1 MVSIRNNITTPPNH
15 VFCAYTP
22 DRSLVMRITN
32 MVTSLMKD
40 TFKINDLAS
49 FNVLYD
55 IQHGDPETIKS
66 ERLIYVT
73 AVDIY
78 WAQIIFQY
86 SHELCHLLIEEPIP
100 EQFKWFEESLCDLA
114 SIYFLHE
121 SEENWPSFFPDQPDY
136 QEKIR
141 KYIFNLS
148 PGEKFPLKELF
159 DNQSEHSTYMKMH
172 RYDRDKNRY
181 IAHSLFTIFKGSP
194 QLWKSVPLLCS
205 ASNAKSF
212 KDFLHQWRNS
222 SKDEN
227 IDQIIQLFV

>member
-86 SHELCHLLIEEPIP
+86 SHELCHLLIAEPIP

-114 SIYFLHE
+114 SIYFLQE
-121 SEENWPSFFPDQPDY
+121 SAEKWPLSFPDHLDY
-136 QEKIR
+136 QAKIR
-141 KYIFNLS
+141 NYISDLS
-148 PGEKFPLKELF
+148 VGEKFQLKELF
-159 DNQSEHSTYMKMH
+159 NEQSEYSIYLKTN
-172 RYDRDKNRY
+172 RYDRSKNRHV
-181 IAHSLFTIFKGSP
+181 ALSMLPIFKAAP
-194 QLWKSVPLLCS
+194 QIWKSVPLLRTG
-205 ASNAKSF
+205 AEEETLKG
-212 KDFLHQWRNS
+212 FLQRW
-222 SKDEN
+222 
-227 IDQIIQLFV
+227 